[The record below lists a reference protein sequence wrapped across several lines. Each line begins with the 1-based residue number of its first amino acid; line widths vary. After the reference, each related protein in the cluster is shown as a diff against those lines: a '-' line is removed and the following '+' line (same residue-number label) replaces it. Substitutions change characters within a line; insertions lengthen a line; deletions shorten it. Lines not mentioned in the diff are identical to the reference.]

1 MVKRKKHTLLIN
13 SNSNLPLSTRRS
25 RRSNRSTRRST
36 KPKHISQ
43 LNLPSSVRSLDPRFH
58 RNTESLSKLF
68 LKTLKPKNIFK
79 GITAFPGAPLAVAVA
94 APFVITGATI
104 AATAEA
110 VRYGIGR
117 GKDKKNAK
125 IINQEVIKHI
135 FNEYFSKIKIRTLD
149 GNIIIIDNTIL
160 KNFKN
165 YKIIPNGSSYSLILD
180 DDDVIFVDDIKE
192 NIINNKENGF
202 TDDKFYLTDAKGEKI
217 FYIKISELKTNNV
230 FNIVRYDDYEKK
242 INFVNKCSL
251 HNNDCSE
258 CVNKYNKKKKTQCV
272 YNFRTKKCFHSK
284 KPNVR
289 KDYSSFIS
297 NC

>member
-25 RRSNRSTRRST
+25 RRSRRSSRRST

-94 APFVITGATI
+94 TPFVITVATI
-104 AATAEA
+104 AATAES

-125 IINQEVIKHI
+125 IINQEAIKHI

-165 YKIIPNGSSYSLILD
+165 YKIIPKGSSYSLILD

-230 FNIVRYDDYEKK
+230 FNIVYDALPE
-242 INFVNKCSL
+242 NFVNKCSI
-251 HNNDCSE
+251 HNNDE
-258 CVNKYNKKKKTQCV
+258 CEICVKKYNKKKKTQCV
-272 YNFRTKKCFHSK
+272 YNKRTKKCFHSK